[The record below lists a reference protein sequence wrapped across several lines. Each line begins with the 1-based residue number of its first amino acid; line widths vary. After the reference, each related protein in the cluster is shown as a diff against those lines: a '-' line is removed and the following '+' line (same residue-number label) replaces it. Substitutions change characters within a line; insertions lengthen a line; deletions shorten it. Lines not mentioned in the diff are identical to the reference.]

1 MVAQGLCPD
10 KLTRYNDF
18 KRIMMQLISDKERR
32 IPFVNKEHE
41 MELIIQARGARKH
54 YLGCFPDYRGEEGFG
69 RFGDPRKPIPLT
81 KMEAEIIGPDAIML
95 PEWERN
101 ENANINN
108 AKSRRHRTRKQRRH
122 IRNSRNSR
130 RR

>member
-10 KLTRYNDF
+10 KVSRYNNF
-18 KRIMMQLISDKERR
+18 KRIMRQLISDKERR
-32 IPFVNKEHE
+32 IPFVNKEYE

-81 KMEAEIIGPDAIML
+81 KLETEIIGADTIML
-95 PEWERN
+95 PEWERL
-101 ENANINN
+101 EVNINN
-108 AKSRRHRTRKQRRH
+108 IFSAKSRRRRTRKQRT
-122 IRNSRNSR
+122 IRNSR